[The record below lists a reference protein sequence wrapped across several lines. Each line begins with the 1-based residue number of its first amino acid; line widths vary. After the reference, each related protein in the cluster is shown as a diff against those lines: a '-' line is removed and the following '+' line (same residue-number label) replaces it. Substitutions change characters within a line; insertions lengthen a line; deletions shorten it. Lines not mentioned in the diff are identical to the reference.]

1 MSVTCTICEIQCNIP
16 ERSPGRCGM
25 YKNHDGQIIEQYPD
39 SYLIEYPISIETT
52 PFLHFYPRH
61 KFLQVSTIGCNFRC
75 NGCVSEL
82 LTRTVS
88 EFAPSLIQKTPEM
101 IIQKALDESCSGIVF
116 AINEPAVSFPSFL
129 RLSQTARKAG
139 LLIACSTNGYFTS
152 STLKTLIPYIDA
164 VAIGIKGSTEKEY
177 QMCGARSPD
186 PVFRNIAALIE
197 NNVHVEVTVV
207 HEHGNEESLL
217 TTCNRITEIS
227 ENIPILVMRFIAFGD
242 AELTLEP
249 GIRDSERICDQIRK
263 LSHYVYLF
271 NSPGSSYLHTLCPKC
286 GSIVVKREFY
296 GPMGARVVALQDNWV
311 CTCGYHIPYTG
322 TWSDASYQ
330 EKGMMGG
337 YRPTRALEVIKAVTT
352 CLGITDEQTS
362 ARVWVD
368 FISQNYIDAI
378 HKSTQN
384 IETFND
390 VISHIA
396 EITGRV
402 QEGAELIAYLR
413 ERTEYITRLVAG
425 LSRHKVLYVMGTP
438 LFLLNE
444 DRFENN
450 MVIAAGGEPLNRNL
464 PRIGKPGIMVEPS
477 FINQID
483 PEVIMISGFLSTPVE
498 EVYVICKEKGIDV
511 QAVRNQRVYVMPPSW
526 DFGNPRWI
534 LGLANLANL
543 LHPHEIHIDM
553 EQEAE
558 RFYQK
563 FYHIPYSDARPNRS
577 FFRPS
582 SDS

>member
-1 MSVTCTICEIQCNIP
+1 MSPTCTICETQCDIP
-16 ERSPGRCGM
+16 HGSSGRCGM
-25 YKNHDGQIIEQYPD
+25 YTTHDGQIVEKYPD
-39 SYLIEYPISIETT
+39 LYLIEYPISIETT

-88 EFAPSLIQKTPEM
+88 EFAPSLMHKTPEM
-101 IIQKALDESCSGIVF
+101 IVQKAHDESCKGIIF
-116 AINEPAVSFPSFL
+116 AINEPAVSYPSFL
-129 RLSQTARKAG
+129 RLSQAVRKAG
-139 LLIACSTNGYFTS
+139 LLIGCSTNGYFTS
-152 STLKTLIPYIDA
+152 STLETLIPYLDA
-164 VAIGIKGSTEKEY
+164 VAVGIKGSSEKEY
-177 QMCGARSPD
+177 QMCGVRSPE
-186 PVFRNIAALIE
+186 PVFRNIATLIE
-197 NNVHVEVTVV
+197 NHVHVEVTMVY
-207 HEHGNEESLL
+207 ERGNEESLR
-217 TTCNRITEIS
+217 TMCNRIADIS
-227 ENIPILVMRFIAFGD
+227 EDIPILVMRFIAFGD
-242 AELTLEP
+242 ADLSLEP
-249 GIRDSERICDQIRK
+249 GIRDSERMCDQIRK
-263 LSHYVYLF
+263 RSPYVYLF
-271 NSPGSSYLHTLCPKC
+271 NSPGSSYLHTRCPTC
-286 GSIVVKREFY
+286 GSIVVNREFY
-296 GPMGARVVALQDNWV
+296 GPMGARVVHQQNNWV
-311 CTCGYHIPYTG
+311 CTCGYPVPYTG
-322 TWSDASYQ
+322 TWSEASYQ

-368 FISQNYIDAI
+368 FISQNYIDVI
-378 HKSTQN
+378 HKNIQN

-390 VISHIA
+390 VISHLA
-396 EITGRV
+396 EITGKV
-402 QEGAELIAYLR
+402 QEGADLIEYLR
-413 ERTEYITRLVAG
+413 ERTEYISRMVSRLD
-425 LSRHKVLYVMGTP
+425 RPKVLYTMGTP

-464 PRIGKPGIMVEPS
+464 PRQGKPGIMVEPS
-477 FINQID
+477 FINKID
-483 PEVIMISGFLSTPVE
+483 PEVIMISGFLSTPLE
-498 EVYVICKEKGIDV
+498 EVYEICTERGINV
-511 QAVRNQRVYVMPPSW
+511 QAVRNKRVYVMPPSW

-534 LGLANLANL
+534 LGLANLANV

-563 FYHIPYSDARPNRS
+563 FYHIPYADARPNRS